1 MATKI
6 RGITIELGA
15 DASGVV
21 ESLKSV
27 NSQIKSTSQQL
38 KDVDKLLKLD
48 PTNTELL
55 EQKTGLLKDQI
66 SQTKEKLDTLKQ
78 AQQTMDENGVDENS
92 AQYQALQREIIAT
105 EQELDNLKST
115 AGSGSETLAKIST
128 VTGEWGDKLTTA
140 GEKMMPI
147 SLGIAAFGT
156 AAVAAFNEVDS
167 GMDIVIKKTG
177 ATGEAAEGLEES
189 YKNVATSVVGDFDD
203 IGGAVGEVNT
213 RFGLTG
219 TALEELSTTFLKFAN
234 INDLDVQT
242 AVEGVDQAMKTFNV
256 DQSEANNVMGLL
268 TVTAQNTGISMDE
281 LLNNLQQ
288 YGPALKE
295 MGLDIGDAI
304 ELMGSFE
311 EAGIDSSDMLSKLQ
325 KAAAYYNSEG
335 LSMEEGLSDLIARLQ
350 DSDTAA
356 DATAEAYEIFGK
368 RGGLAFIQ
376 AAQEGK
382 LSIGDLEDSMDDY
395 STAVDDTYNETM
407 DGTDEMALAWQS
419 LQVSMS
425 ELGEA
430 IGNVLAPIMTKISE
444 FISGLAEWFSNLDED
459 SQNLIV
465 TIGLV
470 VAAIGPLLMIGGKVL
485 SGISSISS
493 ALSTL
498 GNSTWGPIA
507 LVVAAVAGL
516 VTGLDLLFKSF
527 ANEAWENSPFREELE
542 RIKGANEDLQKAI
555 EDTKSAYTDSTT
567 NTEAEAAAAES
578 LNTKLQSLI
587 ESYDGSAEKQA
598 EIQILVDALNKAVP
612 DLGLAWDENT
622 NSLNLNTEEIYN
634 QISAMKAQAQ
644 VAALTDFYTESLKEQ
659 YLAEKNL
666 SDAQAEM
673 NEVLG
678 TYGLTQE
685 DITNYLSNDSI
696 PMQQAL
702 SSKIAETCTEGFNF
716 SEVMKECTMA
726 VDNYTDASDNATASS
741 ENVTYAESELAN
753 AMMNAAAA
761 ANNSTA
767 AIIQRY
773 EDTFGQKIPARLELA
788 IVNAKD
794 AGVKIPQSI
803 VDGLMNGQLSVD
815 EATQAITELMDKSEE
830 AKEKGEATGQA
841 YAQETAQTITDEDY
855 AIEQAAEDA
864 MDGLDQG
871 ESASSYGEDVADEYV
886 GAASDGIY
894 YSTDIEDAA
903 DDAVSKLDKSDD
915 ASGYG
920 DDIGSQYD
928 SAIAAWKDPLST
940 TLSDMSNRFYTVF
953 GIELPPFMGQ
963 WGYNAGDRFNSN
975 LSLAGESVAATAST
989 IASNVESAFSSLGW
1003 KLEGKGYLAGSSL
1016 SSGLSSA
1023 TQYIY
1028 DNMLVVG
1035 NNAMIGFNNGMVA
1048 MEQLVYDTASTI
1060 ANNAVGVINNA
1071 LQINSPSKVM
1081 ERIGEYAG
1089 EGLAIGLEN
1098 STESIDSAMDSM
1110 ADSITNLD
1118 GVNALNADSMN
1129 VTAGITQQETSRA
1142 EIASMMSLLSQYL
1155 PYLAEQ
1161 QNIVLDDGT
1170 LAGHMAPAMNDAL
1183 ASLKERTARG

>member
-21 ESLKSV
+21 DSLKQV
-27 NSQIKSTSQQL
+27 NGQIKSTSQQL

-55 EQKTGLLKDQI
+55 EQKTSLLKDQI
-66 SQTKEKLDTLKQ
+66 SQTKEKLETLKQ
-78 AQQTMDENGVDENS
+78 AQETMDENGVDENS

-105 EQELDNLKST
+105 EQQLDNLKST

-128 VTGEWGDKLTTA
+128 VTGEWGDKLTSA

-147 SLGIAAFGT
+147 TLGLAAFGT

-177 ATGEAAEGLEES
+177 ATGEAADGLEES
-189 YKNVATSVVGDFDD
+189 YKNVATSIVGDFDD

-219 TALEELSTTFLKFAN
+219 TALEELSTTFLKFAD
-234 INDLDVQT
+234 INELDIQT
-242 AVEGVDQAMKTFNV
+242 SIEGVDQAMKTFNV

-268 TVTAQNTGISMDE
+268 TATCQQTGISMGE

-288 YGPALKE
+288 YGPAFKE
-295 MGLDIGDAI
+295 MGLDMDDAI
-304 ELMGSFE
+304 TLMGSFE
-311 EAGIDSSDMLSKLQ
+311 EAGIDSSDMLAKLQ
-325 KAAAYYNSEG
+325 KAASYYNSEG
-335 LSMEEGLSDLIARLQ
+335 LSMSEGLSDLIARLQ

-356 DATAEAYEIFGK
+356 DATAEAYEIFGQ
-368 RGGLAFIQ
+368 RGGLAFVT

-382 LSIGDLEDSMDDY
+382 LSIGELETAMDDY
-395 STAVDDTYNETM
+395 STVVDDTYNETM

-444 FISGLAEWFSNLDED
+444 FISGLAEWFGDLDED

-485 SGISSISS
+485 NGISSITS
-493 ALSTL
+493 ALSAM
-498 GNSTWGPIA
+498 GSSTFGPIG
-507 LVVAAVAGL
+507 LVVAGIAAL
-516 VTGLDLLFKSF
+516 VSGTLLLKDRLS
-527 ANEAWENSPFREELE
+527 AAYQAASPFTEELG
-542 RIKGANEDLQKAI
+542 RMKDANDDLQASI
-555 EDTKSAYTDSTT
+555 ESTKSAYDSTVEGS
-567 NTEAEAAAAES
+567 EAQAAAAET
-578 LNTKLQSLI
+578 LTTKLNSLI
-587 ESYDGSAEKQA
+587 KSYDGSAEKQA
-598 EIQILVDALNKAVP
+598 EIQILVDALNEAVP
-612 DLGLAWDENT
+612 ELGLAWDENT

-634 QISAMKAQAQ
+634 QINAMKAQAQ

-659 YLAEKNL
+659 YLANKNL
-666 SDAQAEM
+666 SDAYTTLNQ
-673 NEVLG
+673 VLEAH
-678 TYGLTQE
+678 GLTME
-685 DITNYLSNDSI
+685 DIDAITRNGQITAVDLEN
-696 PMQQAL
+696 AL
-702 SSKIAETCTEGFNF
+702 FNEGESFFNLGNAAT
-716 SEVMKECTMA
+716 EVMDA
-726 VDNYTDASDNATASS
+726 ISNYNDAATNAGDVS

-753 AMMNAAAA
+753 AMMAAATA
-761 ANNSTA
+761 ATNSTA
-767 AIIQRY
+767 AIAQRY
-773 EDTFGQKIPARLELA
+773 EETFGQKIPARLNDA
-788 IVNAKD
+788 IINAKD

-815 EATQAITELMDKSEE
+815 EATQAITELMDKSEA

-841 YAQETAQTITDEDY
+841 YAQEAAQTIADEDY

-864 MDGLDQG
+864 MDGLDQS

-903 DDAVSKLDKSDD
+903 DDAVSKLDKSED

-920 DDIGSQYD
+920 DDVGSQYD
-928 SAIAAWKDPLST
+928 SAIAAWKDPLSA
-940 TLSDMSNRFYTVF
+940 TLSDMSERFNQVF
-953 GIELPPFMGQ
+953 GVELPPAMGT
-963 WGYNAGDRFNSN
+963 WGYNAGDRFNAN
-975 LSLAGESVAATAST
+975 LELQGTWIAETAAG
-989 IASNVESAFSSLGW
+989 IADSVESAFSSLEW
-1003 KLEGKGYLAGSSL
+1003 KLQGKGYLAGSSL
-1016 SSGLSSA
+1016 LSGLSSA
-1023 TQYIY
+1023 TSYVY
-1028 DNMLVVG
+1028 DNMVTVG
-1035 NNAMIGFNNGMVA
+1035 NNAMIGFNNGMLA
-1048 MEQLVYDTASTI
+1048 MEQLVYNTASRI

-1089 EGLAIGLEN
+1089 QGLAIGLEN
-1098 STESIDSAMDSM
+1098 STENIDSAMESM

-1118 GVNALNADSMN
+1118 GVNALNADSLN
-1129 VTAGITQQETSRA
+1129 VSAGIAQAETSRA
-1142 EIASMMSLLSQYL
+1142 EITSMMTLLSQYL

-1170 LAGHMAPAMNDAL
+1170 LAGHMAPAMNNAL
-1183 ASLKERTARG
+1183 ASLQEQSARG